1 MRNATLDKLIWALIY
16 GGLLTVG
23 VGISVRNTL
32 PGALW
37 IALPL
42 GLASSAAGGVLIWVR
57 SRRQDGEST

>member
-37 IALPL
+37 IALVL
-42 GLASSAAGGVLIWVR
+42 GLAATAAGGVLIWVR
-57 SRRQDGEST
+57 SRRRDDAST